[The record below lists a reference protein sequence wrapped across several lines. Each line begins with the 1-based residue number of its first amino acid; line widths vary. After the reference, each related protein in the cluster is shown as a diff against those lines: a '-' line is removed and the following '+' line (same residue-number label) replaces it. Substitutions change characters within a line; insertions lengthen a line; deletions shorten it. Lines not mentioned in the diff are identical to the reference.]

1 MPAKLAVQYRSA
13 IVIMAT
19 FMPRLLLATLTVA
32 ASLVTMAAPGWAQD
46 VEAGEKSFRKC
57 TACHDIGPAAQN
69 KLGPRLNGLDG
80 RKSGSIE
87 GYNYTEANKTS
98 GITWSDAEFKDYI
111 TDPKVKIPKTKMI
124 FAGIKNERERNDL
137 WAYLKQFGADGK
149 IKN

>member
-1 MPAKLAVQYRSA
+1 MTRLLFAALAVTAS
-13 IVIMAT
+13 
-19 FMPRLLLATLTVA
+19 LA
-32 ASLVTMAAPGWAQD
+32 ASASPGWAQD

-57 TACHDIGPAAQN
+57 SPCHDIGADAQN
-69 KLGPRLNGLDG
+69 KLGPVLNGLDG
-80 RKSGSIE
+80 RKSGSVE
-87 GYNYTEANKTS
+87 GYNYTDANKNS